1 MAMGIG
7 VIGAGDISSAY
18 LEHLTSYPDVEVLV
32 VGNRTVDTAREA
44 AEKLGVP
51 RWGSIEEVLAADD
64 VELVVNLTIPAVHA
78 QVTRDALQA
87 GKHVW
92 SEKPLATSLA
102 ESAELVQLAA
112 ERGLRLG
119 CAPDTMLG
127 PVLQQALRAFANQAV
142 TPLRGRADFGYW
154 GPDAWHPNPAF
165 LFAKGAGPV
174 LDVGPYY
181 LTALVLALGPVTRVR
196 AVGQTPQTERVVAQG
211 PKAGERFPVEVPTT
225 VDSLLEH
232 EGGAQSTASF
242 SVDQPFQRAAVE
254 FAGSEAAVL
263 GIDPNQEGGSWQLA
277 RSGAEPEQHDAA
289 AGGFGRGVG
298 VVDMVRS
305 LGDGTPHRMSGEL
318 AHHVL
323 EVMLAIE
330 SAALSGESVEL
341 VSRAPRVELLPEGWD
356 PTR

>member
-142 TPLRGRADFGYW
+142 TPPGPPGSSSSSSCSSSAVACSARA
-154 GPDAWHPNPAF
+154 
-165 LFAKGAGPV
+165 
-174 LDVGPYY
+174 
-181 LTALVLALGPVTRVR
+181 
-196 AVGQTPQTERVVAQG
+196 
-211 PKAGERFPVEVPTT
+211 
-225 VDSLLEH
+225 S
-232 EGGAQSTASF
+232 AS
-242 SVDQPFQRAAVE
+242 R
-254 FAGSEAAVL
+254 
-263 GIDPNQEGGSWQLA
+263 WA
-277 RSGAEPEQHDAA
+277 RP
-289 AGGFGRGVG
+289 
-298 VVDMVRS
+298 RS
-305 LGDGTPHRMSGEL
+305 
-318 AHHVL
+318 
-323 EVMLAIE
+323 
-330 SAALSGESVEL
+330 
-341 VSRAPRVELLPEGWD
+341 SRPPS
-356 PTR
+356 

>member
-1 MAMGIG
+1 M
-7 VIGAGDISSAY
+7 
-18 LEHLTSYPDVEVLV
+18 
-32 VGNRTVDTAREA
+32 
-44 AEKLGVP
+44 
-51 RWGSIEEVLAADD
+51 
-64 VELVVNLTIPAVHA
+64 NLTIPAVHA

-196 AVGQTPQTERVVAQG
+196 AVGQTPQTERVVA
-211 PKAGERFPVEVPTT
+211 
-225 VDSLLEH
+225 
-232 EGGAQSTASF
+232 
-242 SVDQPFQRAAVE
+242 
-254 FAGSEAAVL
+254 
-263 GIDPNQEGGSWQLA
+263 
-277 RSGAEPEQHDAA
+277 EPEQHDAA